1 MVFALKVDEFTCCVL
16 CHSSRFK
23 QSVPRFPLYTLF
35 SFDLKERER
44 RRWDLILTSCKI
56 NSLLFVVQ
64 EINPPLKNPPGKT
77 SDFLHKLYLGNEA
90 DLSKTYIYNVQDF
103 VNLYKSSYKIW
114 SVFDKVHFKSKILNA
129 LFPPSFLFLFIFN
142 IIRGTGE
149 VLPPITFVR
158 TYTVDL

>member
-1 MVFALKVDEFTCCVL
+1 MSLSRLYDDSQPPGRHARYITLKQLYLSHRSLFCSVVFALKVDEFTCCVL

-44 RRWDLILTSCKI
+44 RRWYLILTSCKI

-90 DLSKTYIYNVQDF
+90 DLSKKKYI
-103 VNLYKSSYKIW
+103 L
-114 SVFDKVHFKSKILNA
+114 H
-129 LFPPSFLFLFIFN
+129 
-142 IIRGTGE
+142 
-149 VLPPITFVR
+149 R
-158 TYTVDL
+158 TL